1 MIVRNIGI
9 VGYGSIG
16 QKHHQILKSMNDDLQ
31 FFIQTKQ
38 DDVKSSFKTLEEFS
52 TLDLDYIIISN
63 PTSMHYETLKF
74 LDGHFSN
81 INFLIEK
88 PLFETFQPFQSQ
100 SNSYYVGYNLR
111 FHSIISDMIELI
123 KGKRIISIAI
133 KTYSYLPH
141 WRKNIDYQSS
151 ASALKTKGGGVLRDL
166 SHEIDLL
173 NYLFGNLQFNYADS
187 RKISNLEIETD
198 DYLLTCGQLE
208 CGAPFS
214 MELNYFSRFN
224 SRELFIE
231 TEEESIKLDIK
242 NFTLTI
248 IGKTESV
255 AEYDNN
261 INSSYQNMHQ
271 AVMSNNVKNACTLMQ
286 GMLVLQQIDQ
296 LESLSSS

>member
-1 MIVRNIGI
+1 
-9 VGYGSIG
+9 
-16 QKHHQILKSMNDDLQ
+16 MNNNFQ

-38 DDVKSSFKTLEEFS
+38 DDIKSSFETLEQFS

-63 PTSMHYETLKF
+63 PTSTHYQTLKF
-74 LDGHFSN
+74 LDCHFSN

-88 PLFETFQPFQSQ
+88 PLFEIFRPFQSQ

-111 FHSIISDMIELI
+111 FHPIISDLI
-123 KGKRIISIAI
+123 KLVKGKRIISIAM

-141 WRKNIDYQSS
+141 WRKTIDYQSS
-151 ASALKTKGGGVLRDL
+151 ASALKAQGGGVLRDL

-173 NYLFGNLQFNYADS
+173 NYLFGSLKFNYADS

-198 DYLLTCGQLE
+198 DYLLTCGQLD

-224 SRELFIE
+224 SREIFIE
-231 TEEESIKLDIK
+231 TTEESIKLDVQ
-242 NFTLTI
+242 NFTLTVV
-248 IGKTESV
+248 GNNESV
-255 AEYDNN
+255 TEYNSD

-271 AVMSNNVKNACTLMQ
+271 AIMSNNAQQVCTLKE
-286 GMLVLQQIDQ
+286 GMLVLKQIDQ
-296 LESLSSS
+296 LELLSSS